1 MGKKK
6 LLLHSCCGPCSTAVI
21 ERLLK
26 EGYDITVFYFNP
38 NITDPAEYE
47 HRKSEQ
53 IRLIEELRKKGNDI
67 KFMDGF
73 YEPQEFLEAV
83 SGYEDEPEG
92 GKRCELCFAI
102 RLEAAAWVAAEYN
115 FDCFD
120 TTLSLSPHKN
130 YDKIKAAG
138 DTFAYRY
145 GVEFL
150 AGNYK
155 KKDGFKRSI
164 ELSKEYGL
172 YRQDYCGCVFSL
184 REAEAYRKARQE
196 EG

>member
-1 MGKKK
+1 MAGKR

-26 EGYDITVFYFNP
+26 EGYEITVFYFNP

-53 IRLIEELRKKGNDI
+53 IRLIEELRKKGEDI

-73 YEPQEFLEAV
+73 YEPQEFLDAV

-102 RLEAAAWVAAEYN
+102 RLEAAAWVAAEDN
-115 FDCFD
+115 ADCLN
-120 TTLSLSPHKN
+120 TTLSVSPHKN
-130 YDKIKAAG
+130 YDKIKTLGMALEEE
-138 DTFAYRY
+138 TSSR
-145 GVEFL
+145 FL
-150 AGNYK
+150 DIDFK
-155 KKDGFKRSI
+155 KKNGFLRSVQLA
-164 ELSKEYGL
+164 EEFGL
-172 YRQDYCGCVFSL
+172 YRQDYCGCEFSL
-184 REAEAYRKARQE
+184 AARRRAP
-196 EG
+196 